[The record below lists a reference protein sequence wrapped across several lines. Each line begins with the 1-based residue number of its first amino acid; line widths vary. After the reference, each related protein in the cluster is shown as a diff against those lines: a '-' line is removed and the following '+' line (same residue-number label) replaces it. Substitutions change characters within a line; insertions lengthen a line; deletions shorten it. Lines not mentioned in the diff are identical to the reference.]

1 MGEREVCYFVQQ
13 VCSGLKYLASENVV
27 HMDLKPENLVVSQ
40 RGAVKEN
47 QIKIIDFGLAKRI
60 DPSDNFCCLNGT
72 MGYMAPEQISFEKIT
87 HKTDLWAVGCV
98 TYEMLSGYMAFDTEN
113 DLEFTRKV
121 TKNDWTMDLGEENP
135 FDDVSDE
142 SKDCFE
148 HPWFQKN
155 LVKAELDIG
164 EKVLDAEKTRPSTAA
179 NRMKALLHVQ
189 RKLRRVQARRRWKR
203 AIKTVKAT
211 VRMRLLIRQDP
222 IDEIPV
228 EVQNSILKS
237 IISNWLGED
246 FDLET
251 EMRSIYEE
259 NYKN

>member
-1 MGEREVCYFVQQ
+1 
-13 VCSGLKYLASENVV
+13 
-27 HMDLKPENLVVSQ
+27 
-40 RGAVKEN
+40 
-47 QIKIIDFGLAKRI
+47 
-60 DPSDNFCCLNGT
+60 
-72 MGYMAPEQISFEKIT
+72 
-87 HKTDLWAVGCV
+87 
-98 TYEMLSGYMAFDTEN
+98 
-113 DLEFTRKV
+113 
-121 TKNDWTMDLGEENP
+121 
-135 FDDVSDE
+135 
-142 SKDCFE
+142 
-148 HPWFQKN
+148 
-155 LVKAELDIG
+155 
-164 EKVLDAEKTRPSTAA
+164 
-179 NRMKALLHVQ
+179 MKALLHVQ